1 MIAPVSLLQASL
13 NAGRHW
19 LRPSR
24 TADDGAPALP
34 PALVPI
40 RSLGP
45 AYRERIAAHL
55 LALDPEDRYLRFG
68 YAASDEQIRR
78 YAQELDFARDEIFGI
93 YNRRLELIAV
103 AHLAYGRE
111 PGQGSRAE
119 FGVSV
124 VKSARGRG
132 YGARL
137 FRRAMMH
144 ARNAGVAE
152 IFIYALSQN
161 GAMLS
166 IARKAGATVQRDGS
180 EAEAYLRLP
189 PADLDSRLSQL
200 LEQQFAEVDYR
211 LKVQAKH
218 FWDAIG
224 DVQEIR
230 QGVRDGR
237 QRSGQ

>member
-1 MIAPVSLLQASL
+1 MTDPVSLLQASL
-13 NAGRHW
+13 DAGRRW
-19 LRPSR
+19 MRPSR
-24 TADDGAPALP
+24 TADAGAPALP

-78 YAQELDFARDEIFGI
+78 YVDGLDFARDEIFGI
-93 YNRRLELIAV
+93 YNRRLDLIAV
-103 AHLAYGRE
+103 AHLAIPRE
-111 PGQGSRAE
+111 PGERRRAE

-124 VKSARGRG
+124 VKRARARG

-161 GAMLS
+161 TAMLS

-180 EAEAYLRLP
+180 EAEAYLSLP

-224 DVQEIR
+224 SIQEIR
-230 QGVRDGR
+230 QGVREAR
-237 QRSGQ
+237 QRSAP